1 MVRTSDVST
10 LNKTTTHP
18 HLFLQ
23 PRAIVSDESQA
34 KRNNCTYR
42 SSSKQS
48 TTPPN
53 VLNFSSQ
60 SHYCNNNNKSVSKLP
75 PSRKSGDKGT
85 TATVTLNKTASED
98 QQPPSVYHQK
108 SNAKIE
114 ITSDVSVQDLTKNSR
129 NSEILILEEK
139 HQRLAMSKSFVYP
152 QATRNNSRASNN
164 IFTISSHQNEKSE
177 AAEIMPEKFAA
188 STAGAVEVVATEG
201 SDNFS
206 SNLKHQDQQQNRS
219 TSALS

>member
-10 LNKTTTHP
+10 LNKTTLSTQP

-34 KRNNCTYR
+34 KRNNCTHR

-60 SHYCNNNNKSVSKLP
+60 SNLLYCNNNKSGTKLP

-85 TATVTLNKTASED
+85 IASLNKTTSEE
-98 QQPPSVYHQK
+98 QPTSVYHQK
-108 SNAKIE
+108 SNAKNE
-114 ITSDVSVQDLTKNSR
+114 TTSDVSVHDLTKNSR
-129 NSEILILEEK
+129 NSDILILEEK

-152 QATRNNSRASNN
+152 QAARNSRANN
-164 IFTISSHQNEKSE
+164 NMMITSSSQNEKSE
-177 AAEIMPEKFAA
+177 AAENPEKSA
-188 STAGAVEVVATEG
+188 EVVATEG

-206 SNLKHQDQQQNRS
+206 SNLKHQQDQ
-219 TSALS
+219 